1 MGLQKEGATMFSKPD
16 NWSELSPLER
26 RKARLDA
33 WQNAPVEFVSPEA
46 EANYKARIERV
57 RKTYD
62 MEPHDRPFADPFMG
76 ANEYAVR
83 RKGIQGKDIV
93 YNHEK
98 LREPLLEF
106 HNEFQPDTAVSPLP
120 YPGKVMDMLG
130 YKSYVWGGQKL
141 PDNLTL
147 QAVEGEYMTSDEYK
161 EFAADPTNFW
171 LKKYLP
177 RVMPTLGPMAM
188 LTEFPRVSE
197 NVDIIDLIVPF
208 ATPPFQEML
217 KTLMEAG
224 NELMKMLGAVG
235 QTAGMIAA
243 SGFPSMAFNIVKT
256 PFDYLGDTVRG
267 TKGILM
273 DMHRHPDDLLAACE
287 AYVPVLINAVVN
299 ACERNGAPTALYV
312 LHKGAD
318 SFMSDKQFKTFYWPT
333 WKQVM
338 MGLYEEGII
347 CYLFIEGSYN
357 TRLEYLAEMPEKSLV
372 CHFDQTDMGPVK
384 KLLSDKYII
393 AGNVPASLM
402 ATGTVDEVRACCN
415 DLMDLFGDAPGYIM
429 CHGCYFE
436 NTTDEKLRV
445 FLDSV
450 KK

>member
-1 MGLQKEGATMFSKPD
+1 MFTRPE
-16 NWSELSPLER
+16 NWNELSPLKR

-33 WQNAPVEFVSPEA
+33 WQNTPVEFVSPEA
-46 EANYKARIERV
+46 EANYKVRIERL

-62 MEPHDRPFADPFMG
+62 MEPHDRILADPFMG

-83 RKGIQGKDIV
+83 RKGIQGKDMV

-106 HNEFQPDTAVSPLP
+106 HNEFQPDIAGSPLP
-120 YPGKVMDMLG
+120 YPGKVMDMLD

-141 PDNLTL
+141 PDNMTI
-147 QAVEGEYMTSDEYK
+147 QAVEGEYMTGDEYK

-177 RVMPTLGPMAM
+177 RVMPTLAPLAM

-208 ATPPFQEML
+208 GTPPFQEML

-224 NELMKMLGAVG
+224 NEMMKLLGTVG
-235 QTAGMIAA
+235 QTSGMIAA
-243 SGFPSMAFNIVKT
+243 AGFPSMNANIVKT
-256 PFDYLGDTVRG
+256 PFDYLGDTLRG
-267 TKGILM
+267 SRGILM
-273 DMHRHPDDLLAACE
+273 DLHRRPDDLIAACE

-299 ACERNGAPTALYV
+299 ASDRSGAPTALYV

-318 SFMSDKQFKTFYWPT
+318 AFMSQKQFEKFYWPT

-338 MGLYEEGII
+338 LGLYEEGIT
-347 CYLFIEGSYN
+347 CYLFVEGSYN
-357 TRLEYLAEMPEKSLV
+357 NRLEYLAEMPEKSLL
-372 CHFDQTDMGPVK
+372 CHFDQTEMGPVK
-384 KLLSDKYII
+384 EILSDKFII

-402 ATGTVDEVRACCN
+402 SAGTVDEVRAYCDN
-415 DLMDLFGDAPGYIM
+415 LLELFQDAPGYILA
-429 CHGCYFE
+429 HGCYFE
-436 NTTDEKLRV
+436 NTTDEKLRA
-445 FLDSV
+445 FMDSV